1 MTTPREHD
9 IERETNE
16 TAIYLSLNVDGK
28 GESSINTGIG
38 FFNHMLEL
46 FSKHGLFD
54 LTVKVKGDLDVDFHH
69 TVEDVGIC
77 LGQAF
82 HAALGDNKGITRYA
96 SVTVPM
102 DEALCQCAIDIS
114 NRPHLSFSHTLTQ
127 EKVGT
132 FDSELIDEFFQAFVN
147 NARITLHLNLL
158 AGSNTHHKIEACFK
172 ALGLCLDMATQLN
185 PRKPGIPSTKG
196 LL

>member
-28 GESSINTGIG
+28 GESNINTGIG

-96 SVTVPM
+96 SAVSYT
-102 DEALCQCAIDIS
+102 
-114 NRPHLSFSHTLTQ
+114 HLTLPT
-127 EKVGT
+127 K
-132 FDSELIDEFFQAFVN
+132 
-147 NARITLHLNLL
+147 RIV
-158 AGSNTHHKIEACFK
+158 
-172 ALGLCLDMATQLN
+172 
-185 PRKPGIPSTKG
+185 
-196 LL
+196 